1 MKKRIL
7 GFRSVVMA
15 TTIVSLVGC
24 AAPDGGG
31 PSNAATQGAVGAGV
45 GALAGLVLCK
55 AVGGSDV
62 ACRNAAIIAG
72 AAGAYI
78 GWRHGKEQDLVQA
91 RALEQSLHTAGVPV
105 VTDTAA
111 LSKKDDAGKAETV
124 TAWKG
129 TTVGLPKS
137 MLDKRSP
144 DLEKSV
150 ELSGQLAASRS
161 EPCRILVAVPDA
173 DKAQVMTWLN
183 NGMHAPGTNPKQ
195 MPEIRMVAAKPGNIP
210 FLRVEPTDQQQ
221 FSNGSVV

>member
-1 MKKRIL
+1 MKKRIP
-7 GFRSVVMA
+7 GFRSIVMA
-15 TTIVSLVGC
+15 TSVVSLAGC
-24 AAPDGGG
+24 AAPDGSG
-31 PSNAATQGAVGAGV
+31 PSNAATQGVVGAGV

-62 ACRNAAIIAG
+62 ACRNAAVLAG

-78 GWRHGKEQDLVQA
+78 GWRHGKEQDLAQA
-91 RALEQSLHTAGVPV
+91 RSLEQSLHTAGVPV

-111 LSKKDDAGKAETV
+111 LNKKDDAGKAETV

-129 TTVGLPKS
+129 TTVGLPRS

-161 EPCRILVAVPDA
+161 EPCRILVSVPDP
-173 DKAQVMTWLN
+173 DKAQVTAWLN
-183 NGMHAPGTNPKQ
+183 NGMHAPGTNPRQ
-195 MPEIRMVAAKPGNIP
+195 MPEIKMVAAKPGNIP

-221 FSNGSVV
+221 FSNVA